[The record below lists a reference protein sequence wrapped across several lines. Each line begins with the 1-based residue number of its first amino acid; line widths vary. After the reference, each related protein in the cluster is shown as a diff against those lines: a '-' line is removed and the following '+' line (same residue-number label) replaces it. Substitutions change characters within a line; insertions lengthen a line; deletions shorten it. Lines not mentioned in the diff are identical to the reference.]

1 MRFDF
6 CGNVDCPEWVLA
18 EISLINRM
26 SSVKIKL
33 IMKEIVKKIIGG
45 GNFAVEEQALFD
57 IEKLQKICRDQKLSS
72 DETSRLL
79 AIIDFCVTQA
89 SKHDISDVN
98 FNKDLTQMGVAIENA
113 NSITKSYNEN
123 QDQLVKSMKNQSMRV
138 SSLEDMSYKLS
149 FLMASSMTG
158 KNLKPIAEGSEEVF
172 QEPLDT
178 QVTINLTLNEFPN
191 EKRNTNKNIK
201 FSTGRDKF
209 LQFTR
214 DIREAVE
221 IMDNMKQFS

>member
-1 MRFDF
+1 
-6 CGNVDCPEWVLA
+6 
-18 EISLINRM
+18 
-26 SSVKIKL
+26 
-33 IMKEIVKKIIGG
+33 
-45 GNFAVEEQALFD
+45 
-57 IEKLQKICRDQKLSS
+57 
-72 DETSRLL
+72 
-79 AIIDFCVTQA
+79 
-89 SKHDISDVN
+89 
-98 FNKDLTQMGVAIENA
+98 MGVAIENA

-123 QDQLVKSMKNQSMRV
+123 QDQLVKSMKNQTMRV

-201 FSTGRDKF
+201 FSMGRDKF

-221 IMDNMKQFS
+221 IMDNMK